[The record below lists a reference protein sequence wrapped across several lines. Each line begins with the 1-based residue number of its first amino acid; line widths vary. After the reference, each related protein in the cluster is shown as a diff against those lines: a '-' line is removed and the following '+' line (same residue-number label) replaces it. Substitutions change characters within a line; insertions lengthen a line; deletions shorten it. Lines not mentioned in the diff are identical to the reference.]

1 MKIKRSELNTLIE
14 NYLFEHALDEAR
26 RQGITADIYIAKCNF
41 EFQPEFLEVIEFIKG
56 GGAVPGHRNPDSTK
70 PDFFNPLF
78 LDAFKNQALP
88 FMNMFVAPQ
97 FGIQTKCDTLMELQT
112 IFNNMYQKFSSG
124 FKYQTPTD
132 ELTLEEKEKRAAEI
146 EAKIPGVH
154 KEYFDKFL
162 LLMRKNN
169 IKYPPP
175 ERLSRLVDNP
185 PTGLTNPEMIYAT
198 MILGNLDKAKTENKR
213 HVRKIIDN
221 FENPG
226 SISSFKDI
234 IKLCS
239 PSKDIPGYEEARLRG
254 MFMASSVLFKRDPA
268 AGAQDMVLVTKLVFD
283 KLKSAGVV

>member
-1 MKIKRSELNTLIE
+1 MLIE
-14 NYLFEHALDEAR
+14 NHLFDHSLNEAR
-26 RQGITADIYIAKCNF
+26 RQGISADIYVAECNF
-41 EFQPEFLEVIEFIKG
+41 EFQPEFLEVIDFIKG
-56 GGAVPGHRNPDSTK
+56 GGTVPRYKNADSTK
-70 PDFFNPLF
+70 PDVFNPLF

-97 FGIQTKCDTLMELQT
+97 FGIKTKCDTLMKLQAL
-112 IFNNMYQKFSSG
+112 FNRMYSKFSSG
-124 FKYQTPTD
+124 FKYQTPSD
-132 ELTLEEKEKRAAEI
+132 ALSPEEVAKRGAAI
-146 EAKIPGVH
+146 EVKIPEVH
-154 KEYFDKFL
+154 REYFDNFL

-198 MILGNLDKAKTENKR
+198 MILGNLDKASNENKR

-226 SISSFKDI
+226 NISSYKDL

-254 MFMASSVLFKRDPA
+254 MFMASSTLFKRDPA

-283 KLKSAGVV
+283 KLKSSGIV